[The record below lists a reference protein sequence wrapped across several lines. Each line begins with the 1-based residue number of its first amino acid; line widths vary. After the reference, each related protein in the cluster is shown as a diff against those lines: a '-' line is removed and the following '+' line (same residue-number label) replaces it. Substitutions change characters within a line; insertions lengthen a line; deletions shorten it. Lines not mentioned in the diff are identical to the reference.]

1 MRRLSIVIII
11 VLLLPSCNKKDDIYN
26 VNKKISN
33 MLSYSAVAEISINGN
48 KGISEYKVK
57 QFYIEPDKIR
67 IETIE
72 PEFLKG
78 KVIVYNGEGWE
89 IYHPLINSKLHI
101 ENLRSEDELIYL
113 GMLQK
118 SIAAFEDVKY
128 EYVTREGIEYVA
140 IKCNIPGGNDYR
152 RSAVLYVTRSGYY
165 PEFMEI
171 LDNRENIKIRVKYF
185 DFEYNS
191 KLEEELFRLN

>member
-1 MRRLSIVIII
+1 MRRLSILIVM
-11 VLLLPSCNKKDDIYN
+11 VLLLSSCDKKDDIYN

-33 MLSYSAVAEISINGN
+33 MLSYSAVAEITILGN
-48 KGISEYKVK
+48 KGGSEYKVK
-57 QFYIEPDKIR
+57 QFFIEPDKIR

-78 KVIVYNGEGWE
+78 KVIVYNGEVWE
-89 IYHPLINSKLHI
+89 MYHPMINSKFKI
-101 ENLRSEDELIYL
+101 ENLRNEDEYIYL

-118 SIAAFEDVKY
+118 SIAAYENVKY

-140 IKCNIPGGNDYR
+140 IKCNIPGGNEYR
-152 RSAVLYVTRSGYY
+152 RSAILYMTRSGYY

-171 LDNRENIKIRVKYF
+171 LDNSENIKIRVRYL
-185 DFEYNS
+185 DFEYNC
-191 KLEEELFRLN
+191 KLEEELFQLD